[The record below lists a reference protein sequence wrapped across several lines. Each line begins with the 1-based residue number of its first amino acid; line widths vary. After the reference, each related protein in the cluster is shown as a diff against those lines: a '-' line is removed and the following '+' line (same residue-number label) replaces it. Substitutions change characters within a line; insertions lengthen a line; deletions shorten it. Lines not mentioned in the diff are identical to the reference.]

1 MKTKVLLVMLLFTI
15 SIASYSQI
23 SKVEIVATGLTCSM
37 CSNAINK
44 QLKALVEV
52 EKVTTDLNTNT
63 FTVELKEGSKIS
75 PLKLKQ
81 SVEKA
86 GFYVGSMVLTFTLDQ
101 QNLVGNLKATIND
114 DTYIFVDA
122 DTKALSDVITAK
134 VLDKGF
140 VTTKEYKKL
149 SKSMNKYPSYAVG
162 SSNMFH
168 LKLN

>member
-1 MKTKVLLVMLLFTI
+1 MKTKVLLAMLLFTV

-44 QLKALVEV
+44 QLKALSEV
-52 EKVTTDLNTNT
+52 EKITTDLNTNT
-63 FTVELKEGSKIS
+63 FTVELKKGSKIS

-86 GFYVGSMVLTFTLDQ
+86 GFYVGSIVLTITFEKPNLDD
-101 QNLVGNLKATIND
+101 NLSTAIND
-114 DTYIFVDA
+114 DTYVFVDA
-122 DTKALSDVITAK
+122 ESKPLSEVITAK

-149 SKSMNKYPSYAVG
+149 SKLMSKYPSYAVG

-168 LKLN
+168 LKLI

>member
-1 MKTKVLLVMLLFTI
+1 MKTKVLLAVLLFTV
-15 SIASYSQI
+15 SMASYSQI

-44 QLKALVEV
+44 QLKALAEV

-75 PLKLKQ
+75 PLRLKQ

-86 GFYVGSMVLTFTLDQ
+86 GFYVGSMILTIALEKPTLDD
-101 QNLVGNLKATIND
+101 NFTTAIND

-122 DTKALSDVITAK
+122 ASKKLSDVITVK

-140 VTTKEYKKL
+140 VTSKEYKKL
-149 SKSMNKYPSYAVG
+149 VKTMTKYPTYSAA
-162 SSNMFH
+162 NANTFH
-168 LKLN
+168 LKLT